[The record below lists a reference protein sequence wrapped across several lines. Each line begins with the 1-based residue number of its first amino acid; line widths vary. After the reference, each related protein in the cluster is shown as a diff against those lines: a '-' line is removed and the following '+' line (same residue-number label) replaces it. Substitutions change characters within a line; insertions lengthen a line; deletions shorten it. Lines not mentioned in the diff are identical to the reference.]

1 DSQMFQ
7 EGELLTRVAPL
18 PLLSSTLRSRVLAAA
33 AAARAR
39 RERTRRC
46 AAGALVLSGLLVL
59 SSWIVALPLI
69 PTNFAAVES
78 GLPDISFPDLSF
90 CGVALAV
97 HSPLPS
103 TPCCRRARLIAA
115 KSDDW
120 RMVEAEF
127 KSREEFTR
135 RAQM

>member
-1 DSQMFQ
+1 MFQ
-7 EGELLTRVAPL
+7 EGELMTRAAPL

-33 AAARAR
+33 GAARAR
-39 RERTRRC
+39 RERARRC
-46 AAGALVLSGLLVL
+46 AAGALVMSGLLVL
-59 SSWIVALPLI
+59 TSWIVALPLV
-69 PTNFAAVES
+69 PKNLAALES
-78 GLPDISFPDLSF
+78 GLAEISFT
-90 CGVALAV
+90 A
-97 HSPLPS
+97 SPLAAPS
-103 TPCCRRARLIAA
+103 QLPATPYCRRERLIAA